1 MGGEEREGGE
11 EGEGCPCGVFE
22 LAKSCRCQFAEPKLT
37 TSTNHYRVKT
47 IFTSLIFKHFLQQSL
62 NDCDPTPVLC
72 LHAKWRVLNS
82 EAFPWSRIDGSEMKS
97 ANFAKFIS

>member
-1 MGGEEREGGE
+1 MGGGEGKRGEGEGGGGGRRRR

-62 NDCDPTPVLC
+62 NDCDPTPI
-72 LHAKWRVLNS
+72 
-82 EAFPWSRIDGSEMKS
+82 EAVPSCQMACAEL
-97 ANFAKFIS
+97 